1 MIRTTLIL
9 PLCLFAMGPALANE
23 SFPLPFPLGVER
35 PVAAPAAVTT
45 QGRPDTSSVLGCI
58 LEPSSTVEVSAPV
71 AGVISSVPVKRGDA
85 VRKGRVIFKL
95 GAGVEAAA
103 VDLARVKAN
112 FAERKTDRN
121 QELFQDELL
130 SPHEK
135 DEIETEMLIA
145 QMELKLKEQE
155 LALRTV
161 YSPISGVV
169 TDTFYNQGEY
179 VTTDPI
185 LSIAALDPL
194 HVDILLPSS
203 LFGQVR
209 VGQRLVVKPD
219 EPVGGEHE
227 AEVTI
232 VDPIIDPASGTF
244 RAQLL
249 LDNPDLLM
257 PAGLR
262 CSITLDGGK

>member
-1 MIRTTLIL
+1 MTRIALLL
-9 PLCLFAMGPALANE
+9 PLCLFVALPASANE
-23 SFPLPFPLGVER
+23 PFILPFPLGAQQSS
-35 PVAAPAAVTT
+35 VAPSVVATDNP
-45 QGRPDTSSVLGCI
+45 QGSSEVLGCI

-71 AGVISSVPVKRGDA
+71 AGVISNMPVKRGDT
-85 VRKGRVIFKL
+85 VRKGRVIFRL

-112 FAERKTDRN
+112 FAERKKDRN
-121 QELFQDELL
+121 KELFQDELL

-145 QMELKLKEQE
+145 QMELKLKQEE

-169 TDTFYNQGEY
+169 TDRFYNEGEY

-194 HVDILLPSS
+194 HVDILLPAS
-203 LFGQVR
+203 LFGQIEI
-209 VGQRLVVKPD
+209 GQTLVVEPAA
-219 EPVGGEHE
+219 PVGGQHE
-227 AEVTI
+227 ATVSI

-244 RAQLL
+244 RAQLV

-262 CSITLDGGK
+262 CSVVLDGER